1 MVGSEGDTRTRAEEH
16 TQTHEL
22 LHRVL
27 KAVEKDNRRG
37 WLELAVAIILSLA
50 TLTSTWCG
58 YQARQWGGVAG
69 TSQVAAD
76 TAERQAAEFTILA
89 LQLRTQDGLVLLEYW
104 RAMREEDMKTAETIK
119 AHMRPNLKA
128 AVDATIAAGILTNP
142 GVVGPLQRPEYTL
155 PEETRAMAEREKAG
169 QMRAKAAAAGDRA
182 NQHVLLTLMFASV
195 LFFGG
200 ISSTFTE
207 RRVRI
212 GLAVVALVLFAF
224 TAVRLLSLPPYQG
237 G

>member
-1 MVGSEGDTRTRAEEH
+1 MQRI
-16 TQTHEL
+16 
-22 LHRVL
+22 L

-50 TLTSTWCG
+50 TLASTWCG

-69 TSQVAAD
+69 SSQVAAD
-76 TAERQAAEFTILA
+76 TSERQAAEFTILA
-89 LQLRTQDGLVLLEYW
+89 LQLRTQDGLLLLEYW
-104 RAMREEDMKTAETIK
+104 RAMREQDVKTAETIK
-119 AHMRPNLKA
+119 AHMRPVLKA
-128 AVDATIAAGILTNP
+128 AVEATLAAGILTNP
-142 GVVGPLQRPEYTL
+142 QVTGPLQRAEYAL
-155 PEETRAMAEREKAG
+155 PEETRAAAEREKAG
-169 QMRAKAAAAGDRA
+169 QMRAKAASAGERA

-212 GLAVVALVLFAF
+212 GLAVVALLLFAF
-224 TAVRLLSLPPYQG
+224 TAVRMLGLPPYQG